1 MAKLDVNRPESFNPL
16 IDKNG
21 YLILGTIMLS
31 LELLNYIILGLGRL
45 LFE

>member
-1 MAKLDVNRPESFNPL
+1 MAEIDVDRPGSFNPL

-31 LELLNYIILGLGRL
+31 LELLNYIILGLGRF